1 VFYGFFCLWRN
12 FGDIL
17 VANRIN
23 SFVSTEQSGTNF
35 QINSTRRK
43 YGSSMTRKNLE
54 RDVGRNIVFILLSHG
69 LVNFQFE
76 RRTTIL
82 AGLENCITI

>member
-1 VFYGFFCLWRN
+1 MVFFFLWRN

-17 VANRIN
+17 EANRIN
-23 SFVSTEQSGTNF
+23 SFVSTELSGTNF

-54 RDVGRNIVFILLSHG
+54 RDVGRKRVFILVSHG

-76 RRTTIL
+76 RRTSIL

>member
-1 VFYGFFCLWRN
+1 MVFFFCLWRN

-17 VANRIN
+17 EANRIN
-23 SFVSTEQSGTNF
+23 SFVSTELSGTNF

-54 RDVGRNIVFILLSHG
+54 RDVGRKRVFILVSHG

-76 RRTTIL
+76 RRTSIL